1 LVALVILLPI
11 LVWGLVA
18 PLPAFYIH
26 ALLVGSLEAVVLLQS
41 RVARPRLADR
51 SRRPDPKET
60 VLLKYHQYF
69 KNPVASRGLS
79 KILSATLLVSITW
92 AVWLLFQRAWLA
104 AFVAGLLSYLAAP
117 LAALLNPA
125 SSLGDMATRH
135 PSMAI
140 EVAAFEALREE
151 WRAEDPEWPG

>member
-1 LVALVILLPI
+1 MVVLLPI

-51 SRRPDPKET
+51 GGGPDPKQA

-79 KILSATLLVSITW
+79 KILSVTVPVSIAW

-104 AFVAGLLSYLAAP
+104 ALVAGLLSYLAAP
-117 LAALLNPA
+117 LAALLNPG
-125 SSLGDMATRH
+125 SSLGDMARRH
-135 PSMAI
+135 PAMAI
-140 EVAAFEALREE
+140 EAAAFEAVREE
-151 WRAEDPEWPG
+151 WRAQDPEWPG